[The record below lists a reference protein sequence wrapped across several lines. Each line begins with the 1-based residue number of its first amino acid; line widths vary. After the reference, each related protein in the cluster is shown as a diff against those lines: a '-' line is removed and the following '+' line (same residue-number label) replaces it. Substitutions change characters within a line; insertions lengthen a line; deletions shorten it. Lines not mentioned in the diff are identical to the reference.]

1 MQFMSRFVMT
11 LCKKIIYNAGLKG
24 GLYGLLFT
32 SIGYTPRCQ
41 ENTSGFGVV
50 VTCNFPKVEITG
62 SNPVT
67 RS

>member
-1 MQFMSRFVMT
+1 MGMQKAEHFCIPIHEMA
-11 LCKKIIYNAGLKG
+11 KKAID
-24 GLYGLLFT
+24 FCP

-41 ENTSGFGVV
+41 ENASGFGVV